1 MAHEPVLLKEAMEL
15 LRPRPGGVYV
25 DGTLGLGGHAERL
38 LELTGGQARLIGIE
52 WDDQAAGLAE
62 QRLARFGSAATVV
75 RDSYVRLPSILE
87 KLDITAID
95 GLLLDLGVSSLQ
107 FNDASRGFSFMGD
120 AALDMRMSSRVGA
133 TAADLLKTLGEKDLE
148 KLFREYGE
156 ERRARTIA
164 RALWKARGDRSRRDL
179 FESTRALGE
188 FIEGLIG
195 RHGRIHPATRVFQAL
210 RIAVNHEL
218 DNVKAI
224 LESADKY
231 LKSPGGRLVVI
242 SFHSLEDRIVKHT
255 LRAKAKEGL
264 VGILTKKPLEAG
276 RDEVR
281 SNPRSRSA
289 KLRAAERT

>member
-1 MAHEPVLLKEAMEL
+1 MTHVPVLLKQTMER

-148 KLFREYGE
+148 KLFR
-156 ERRARTIA
+156 
-164 RALWKARGDRSRRDL
+164 
-179 FESTRALGE
+179 
-188 FIEGLIG
+188 
-195 RHGRIHPATRVFQAL
+195 
-210 RIAVNHEL
+210 
-218 DNVKAI
+218 
-224 LESADKY
+224 
-231 LKSPGGRLVVI
+231 
-242 SFHSLEDRIVKHT
+242 
-255 LRAKAKEGL
+255 
-264 VGILTKKPLEAG
+264 
-276 RDEVR
+276 
-281 SNPRSRSA
+281 
-289 KLRAAERT
+289 